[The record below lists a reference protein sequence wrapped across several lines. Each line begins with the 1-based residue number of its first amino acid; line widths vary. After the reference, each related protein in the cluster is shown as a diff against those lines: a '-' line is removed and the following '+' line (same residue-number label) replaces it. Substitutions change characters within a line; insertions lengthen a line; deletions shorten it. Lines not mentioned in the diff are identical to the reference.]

1 MKVSTILDFIDN
13 GAWALPEFQRGY
25 VWNRD
30 QVRGLMASLYRRH
43 PVGTL
48 LVWVTGADGAH
59 VRHDQQLAQGPI
71 KLLLDGQ
78 QRITSLYGIIR
89 GKPPEFFDGNPKTF
103 EDLRFHVDRE
113 EFAFYSP
120 VKMGDDPLWIDVTE
134 LMQKGVAPFVTRFS
148 TDQEL
153 VQRLNEIINRINDVA
168 SIKDIVFHVDEV
180 TGADKTIDVVV
191 DIFNRVNSGGKKL
204 SKGDLALAKVCA
216 SWPGA
221 RSEMKQALRGWKKED
236 YHFELDWLLR
246 CVNTI
251 VTGEARFNALHDV
264 EAERFRDGLSAGV
277 KICDYLLNTV
287 SGRLGLD
294 HHRVLFGNY
303 AFPVMAHYVHRRGG
317 RLTDAVER
325 DRLLYWYVHSALWG
339 RFSGSTE
346 TFIDKDLKVLEEVDG
361 GLDRLLLQLSLWRG
375 SLRVRSEDFSG
386 WSLGARFYPMLYM
399 LTRVGEALDW
409 GTGLPLKRDLL
420 GKQNRL
426 EVHHIFPKSLLYKH
440 PAGYTTPLVNAV
452 ANFCFLTKDSNLQI
466 SNKRPEEYFEEVE
479 QRFPGALASQWIPLD
494 RKLWNL
500 DKYLDFLKARQ
511 ELLAVAAN
519 TFLDELLHGALLPG
533 ADESAPRIPP
543 SPAIERERGALP
555 GSVET
560 EEEEELIVSCN
571 KWVVSRGLPEGELFH
586 EAAHPETGEPLAI
599 LDLAWPRGL
608 QEGLSRPVALLID
621 EGPAT
626 LNAANTAGFRY
637 FTSVESFQRYVEQE
651 ILALESTT
659 PG

>member
-48 LVWVTGADGAH
+48 LVWVTSAQSAR

-78 QRITSLYGIIR
+78 QRITSLYGIVR
-89 GKPPEFFDGNPKTF
+89 GKPPEFFDGNSKTF
-103 EDLRFHVDRE
+103 ADLRFHVDSE

-120 VKMGDDPLWIDVTE
+120 IKMGDDPRWIAVTE

-148 TDQEL
+148 SDPEIL
-153 VQRLNEIINRINDVA
+153 PRLNEIINRINDVA

-204 SKGDLALAKVCA
+204 SQGDLALAKVCA
-216 SWPGA
+216 TWPDA
-221 RSEMKQALRGWKKED
+221 RTEMKETLHRWQKDD
-236 YHFELDWLLR
+236 YQFGLDWLLR

-251 VTGEARFNALHDV
+251 VTGEAKFNALHDV
-264 EAERFRDGLSAGV
+264 EAESFRDGLSAGV
-277 KICDYLLNTV
+277 KICDDLLNTI

-294 HHRVLFGNY
+294 HGRVLFGNY
-303 AFPVMAHYVHRRGG
+303 AFPVMAHYLHRRGG
-317 RLTDAVER
+317 RLIDAVER
-325 DRLLYWYVHSALWG
+325 DRLLYWYVNSALWG

-346 TFIDKDLKVLEEVDG
+346 TFIDKDLKVLEEIDG
-361 GLDRLLLQLSLWRG
+361 GLDRLLRQLSLWRG
-375 SLRVRSEDFSG
+375 SLRVRPEDFSG
-386 WSLGARFYPMLYM
+386 YSLGARFYPMLYM
-399 LTRVGEALDW
+399 LTRVGEARDW
-409 GTGLPLKRDLL
+409 GTGLTLKRDLL

-440 PAGYTTPLVNAV
+440 DAGYTTAQVNAV

-466 SNKRPEEYFEEVE
+466 GNKRPEDYFEDVE
-479 QRFPGALASQWIPLD
+479 ERFPGALASQWIPLD
-494 RKLWNL
+494 RELWKL
-500 DKYLDFLKARQ
+500 DTYPDFLKARQ
-511 ELLAVAAN
+511 VLLAAAAN
-519 TFLDELLHGALLPG
+519 AFLDELLHDAVLPG
-533 ADESAPRIPP
+533 AEEPAAPV
-543 SPAIERERGALP
+543 PAAPEIERERGALP
-555 GSVET
+555 GGVES
-560 EEEEELIVSCN
+560 EEEEETIVRCN
-571 KWVVSRGLPEGELFH
+571 EWVMSRGLPEGELFH
-586 EAAHPETGEPLAI
+586 EALHPETGEPLAI

-608 QEGLSRPVALLID
+608 QEGLSQPVALLID
-621 EGPAT
+621 EGAAT
-626 LNAANTAGFRY
+626 LHAANAAGFRY
-637 FTSVESFQRYVEQE
+637 FTSVDAFQRYVEQE
-651 ILALESTT
+651 ILALETAET
-659 PG
+659 G